1 MPILL
6 NERGIPQPSPE
17 LQRRLREVHPGL
29 TLRLVDGSRWSVGM
43 AWSPDDRRWEYV
55 QRQEMPAD
63 GAYDNVGYLPLDCS
77 PDEAPGY
84 LAARMRRHQRE
95 DVRRMADA
103 LWQSSVEAPQA
114 AMEQAL
120 AEVLDNPNPAGT
132 PVAKRRGRPPKVA
145 A

>member
-1 MPILL
+1 MAILL

-29 TLRLVDGSRWSVGM
+29 TLRLVDGNRWSVGM
-43 AWSPDDRRWEYV
+43 AWAPDDRRWEYV
-55 QRQEMPAD
+55 KQQEMSPD
-63 GAYDNVGYLPLDCS
+63 GAFDNIGYLPLDCPVES
-77 PDEAPGY
+77 APAF
-84 LAARMRRHQRE
+84 LATRMRRHQRE

-103 LWQSSVEAPQA
+103 MWRASAEAPQV

-120 AEVLDNPNPAGT
+120 AEVLDNPNPTG
-132 PVAKRRGRPPKVA
+132 VAPKRRGRPPKVA